1 MNTELSS
8 RLAKVKPSP
17 SIAAKAQVDALRAA
31 GRKIIDF
38 TLGEPDFATPAHIVQ
53 GGLDALAQ
61 GHTRYTGSA
70 GTPALR
76 RAIAAKF
83 ARENRLDFAAENII
97 VGVGAKNLIFNAFAA
112 TLNEGDEVIV
122 PAPFWVSYPDMVLMN
137 GGTPV
142 IARSSAASGFKL
154 SAEALEAAIT
164 PRTRWLVLNTPNN
177 PTGAVYTADELQALC
192 AVLRRHP
199 QVWLMTD
206 EIYEHFVFGQARH
219 LSPLNVAPE
228 FAQRTLIVNGVS
240 KAYAMTG
247 WRIGYAA
254 GPASLIQ
261 ALTLMASQTTT
272 CPSAMAQAAAV
283 VALDGGQDCVR
294 AACTL
299 FETRRDRMVQLLNDI
314 PGIACARPDGAF
326 YVFPSVAGLLGRKTP
341 AGHVLAS
348 DMDVTLFLLDH
359 AGVAVI
365 DGSSYG
371 MQAHLRLS
379 FATSVDQIEV
389 GCAAMRSAVQSLS

>member
-1 MNTELSS
+1 
-8 RLAKVKPSP
+8 
-17 SIAAKAQVDALRAA
+17 
-31 GRKIIDF
+31 
-38 TLGEPDFATPAHIVQ
+38 
-53 GGLDALAQ
+53 
-61 GHTRYTGSA
+61 
-70 GTPALR
+70 
-76 RAIAAKF
+76 
-83 ARENRLDFAAENII
+83 
-97 VGVGAKNLIFNAFAA
+97 LI
-112 TLNEGDEVIV
+112 
-122 PAPFWVSYPDMVLMN
+122 
-137 GGTPV
+137 
-142 IARSSAASGFKL
+142 
-154 SAEALEAAIT
+154 
-164 PRTRWLVLNTPNN
+164 LNTPNN
-177 PTGAVYTADELQALC
+177 PTGAVYTADELQAIC

-228 FAQRTLIVNGVS
+228 LAERTLVVNGVS

-254 GPASLIQ
+254 GPASLIK
-261 ALTLMASQTTT
+261 ALTLVASQTTT

-283 VALDGGQDCVR
+283 VALDGEQGCVR
-294 AACTL
+294 AACAL
-299 FETRRDRMVQLLNDI
+299 FETRRDRMVELLNEI

-371 MQAHLRLS
+371 MPAHLRLS
-379 FATSVDQIEV
+379 FATSVDQIEA
-389 GCAAMRSAVQSLS
+389 GCAAMRSAVQALS